1 MALADPGGAWDK
13 EVGGDLHTQCKE
25 ICAEFRQARSI
36 RFPRSVLGE
45 GDGVVLLVFADAST
59 VALAATIYA
68 RVESSGSYKCTLVAA
83 RTKVAPARHVS
94 IPRLELTAAV
104 MAVQLAQVVQSA
116 MLVRPT
122 EVWYFTVVD
131 QACKLC

>member
-1 MALADPGGAWDK
+1 M
-13 EVGGDLHTQCKE
+13 
-25 ICAEFRQARSI
+25 
-36 RFPRSVLGE
+36 
-45 GDGVVLLVFADAST
+45 VLLVFADAST

-83 RTKVAPARHVS
+83 CTKVWPARHVS

-104 MAVQLAQVVQSA
+104 MAVQLSQVVQSA

-122 EVWYFTVVD
+122 EVWYFTDRSAVLG
-131 QACKLC
+131 KLKSDSAEGDMYESVRLAEILDKTMDSQPAKSS